1 MKKLFKILI
10 GIGVLVAGFAISGL
24 LWVTRPVPEKTE
36 QAKSLMVVDFIKAD
50 LKTVS
55 FEIPSQGIVE
65 AHRRSQLAAE
75 VPGKVVY
82 VDPLFEVGQA
92 VPANHTLISL
102 DATDFDA
109 AIAQAEATLADAES
123 ALRSEE
129 ARRDQAER
137 DWERDSG
144 RNRGFD
150 QAPPLV
156 QRIPQLKSAL
166 AREESARKA
175 VEKAKQDKARTE
187 IKAPY
192 DSIIAA
198 KHTELGSYLAPG
210 VMVAEVFESGPY
222 EVRLPVSV
230 DELTHLE
237 LNEAGDPTGV
247 AKLNATVGSKV
258 LNWEAEIIR
267 NEGEIDR
274 QTRSLYLVAR
284 IENSS
289 GAEAR
294 PGLFVSASV
303 TGKPY
308 DSVAAIPFQAF
319 TNLNQVLVIKEEDGQ
334 DKLYPRDVE
343 VLYRDGNT
351 VYVESGLNQGDRVCV
366 TEVPDLISG
375 LPVNA
380 RDLTAEEASEELTDN
395 TTATSKP

>member
-10 GIGVLVAGFAISGL
+10 GIGILVAGFAISGL
-24 LWVTRPVPEKTE
+24 LWVTRPVPDKTE

-92 VPANHTLISL
+92 VPANHTLIRL
-102 DATDFDA
+102 DDTDFDA
-109 AIAQAEATLADAES
+109 AIAQAEATLADTDS

-129 ARRDQAER
+129 ARRDQAQR

-144 RNRGFD
+144 RKMGFAE
-150 QAPPLV
+150 APLLV
-156 QRIPQLKSAL
+156 QRIPQLKSAH
-166 AREESARKA
+166 ARVESARKA

-192 DSIIAA
+192 NSIIAA
-198 KHTELGSYLAPG
+198 KHTDLGSYLAPG

-237 LNEAGDPTGV
+237 LNKAGEPAGLV
-247 AKLNATVGSKV
+247 KLNATVGSKV

-284 IENSS
+284 IETSS

-334 DKLYPRDVE
+334 DKLFPRDVE

-351 VYVESGLNQGDRVCV
+351 VYVESGLNQRDRVCV

-375 LPVNA
+375 LPVDA
-380 RDLTAEEASEELTDN
+380 RPLTAKKAPEKLTDN
-395 TTATSKP
+395 TTSISKP

>member
-36 QAKSLMVVDFIKAD
+36 QAKSLMVVDFIEAD

-55 FEIPSQGIVE
+55 FGIPSQGIVE

-92 VPANHTLISL
+92 VPANHTLIRL
-102 DATDFDA
+102 DDTDFDA
-109 AIAQAEATLADAES
+109 AIAQAEANLADTES

-129 ARRDQAER
+129 ARRDQAQR

-150 QAPPLV
+150 EAPALV

-166 AREESARKA
+166 ARVESARKA

-192 DSIIAA
+192 DAIIAA
-198 KHTELGSYLAPG
+198 KQTELGSYLAPG

-230 DELTHLE
+230 DELTHLK
-237 LNEAGDPTGV
+237 LNKAGDPTGV

-258 LNWEAEIIR
+258 LNWEAGIIR

-284 IENSS
+284 IENSA
-289 GAEAR
+289 GADAR

-303 TGKPY
+303 TGKPFE
-308 DSVAAIPFQAF
+308 SVAAIPFQAF

-334 DKLYPRDVE
+334 DKLYPRNVE

-375 LPVNA
+375 LAVNA
-380 RDLTAEEASEELTDN
+380 RRLTAEDVSEELTDN

>member
-24 LWVTRPVPEKTE
+24 LGVTRPVPEKTE
-36 QAKSLMVVDFIKAD
+36 QAKSLMVVDFIEAD

-55 FEIPSQGIVE
+55 FGIPSQGIVE

-92 VPANHTLISL
+92 VPANHTLIRL
-102 DATDFDA
+102 DDTDFDA
-109 AIAQAEATLADAES
+109 AIAQAEANLADTES

-129 ARRDQAER
+129 ARRDQAQR

-150 QAPPLV
+150 EAPALV

-166 AREESARKA
+166 ARVESARKA

-198 KHTELGSYLAPG
+198 KQTELGSYLAPG

-230 DELTHLE
+230 DELTHLK
-237 LNEAGDPTGV
+237 LNKAGDPTGV

-258 LNWEAEIIR
+258 LNWEAGIIR

-284 IENSS
+284 IENSA

-308 DSVAAIPFQAF
+308 ESVAAIPFQAF

-334 DKLYPRDVE
+334 DKLYPRNVE

-375 LPVNA
+375 LAVNA
-380 RDLTAEEASEELTDN
+380 RRLTAEDVSEELTNN

>member
-36 QAKSLMVVDFIKAD
+36 QAKSLMVVDFIEAD

-55 FEIPSQGIVE
+55 FGIPSQGIVE

-92 VPANHTLISL
+92 VPANHTLIRL
-102 DATDFDA
+102 DDTDFDA
-109 AIAQAEATLADAES
+109 AIAQAEANLADTES

-129 ARRDQAER
+129 ARRDQAQR

-150 QAPPLV
+150 DAPALV

-166 AREESARKA
+166 ARVESARKA

-198 KHTELGSYLAPG
+198 KQTELGSYLAPG

-230 DELTHLE
+230 DELTHLK
-237 LNEAGDPTGV
+237 LNKAGDPTGV

-258 LNWEAEIIR
+258 LNWEVGIIR

-284 IENSS
+284 IENSA

-308 DSVAAIPFQAF
+308 ESVAAIPFQAF

-334 DKLYPRDVE
+334 DKLYPRNVE

-375 LPVNA
+375 LAVNA
-380 RDLTAEEASEELTDN
+380 RRLTAEDVSEELTDN

>member
-36 QAKSLMVVDFIKAD
+36 QAKSLMVVDFIEAD

-55 FEIPSQGIVE
+55 FGIPSQGIVE

-92 VPANHTLISL
+92 VPANHTLIRL
-102 DATDFDA
+102 DDTDFDA
-109 AIAQAEATLADAES
+109 AIAQAEANLADTES

-129 ARRDQAER
+129 ARRDQAQR

-150 QAPPLV
+150 EAPALV

-166 AREESARKA
+166 ARVESARKA

-198 KHTELGSYLAPG
+198 KQTELGSYLAPG

-230 DELTHLE
+230 DELTHLK
-237 LNEAGDPTGV
+237 LNKAGDPTGV

-258 LNWEAEIIR
+258 LNWEVGIIR

-284 IENSS
+284 IENSA

-308 DSVAAIPFQAF
+308 ESVAAIPFQAF

-334 DKLYPRDVE
+334 DKLYPRNVE

-351 VYVESGLNQGDRVCV
+351 VYVERGLNQGDRVCV

-375 LPVNA
+375 LAVNA
-380 RDLTAEEASEELTDN
+380 RRLTAEDVSEELTDN

>member
-1 MKKLFKILI
+1 MKKHFKILI

-36 QAKSLMVVDFIKAD
+36 QAKSLMVVDFIETN

-75 VPGKVVY
+75 VPGKIVY

-92 VPANHTLISL
+92 VPANHTLIRL
-102 DATDFDA
+102 DDTDFDA
-109 AIAQAEATLADAES
+109 AIAQAEATLADTES
-123 ALRSEE
+123 ALQIEE
-129 ARRDQAER
+129 ARRDQAQR

-144 RNRGFD
+144 RNREFD
-150 QAPPLV
+150 EAPPLV
-156 QRIPQLKSAL
+156 QRLPQLKSAL
-166 AREESARKA
+166 AHVESAKKS
-175 VEKAKQDKARTE
+175 VEKAIQDKTRTD

-198 KHTELGSYLAPG
+198 KYTELGSYLAPG

-237 LNEAGDPTGV
+237 LDKAGDPTGF
-247 AKLNATVGSKV
+247 AKLSATVGSKV

-284 IENSS
+284 IENSF
-289 GAEAR
+289 GTEAR

-308 DSVAAIPFQAF
+308 DSVAAIPFEAF

-343 VLYRDGNT
+343 VLYRDSNT
-351 VYVESGLNQGDRVCV
+351 VYVGSGLNEGDRVCI

-375 LPVNA
+375 LPVDA
-380 RDLTAEEASEELTDN
+380 RPLTAEEASEELTDN
-395 TTATSKP
+395 TTSTSKP